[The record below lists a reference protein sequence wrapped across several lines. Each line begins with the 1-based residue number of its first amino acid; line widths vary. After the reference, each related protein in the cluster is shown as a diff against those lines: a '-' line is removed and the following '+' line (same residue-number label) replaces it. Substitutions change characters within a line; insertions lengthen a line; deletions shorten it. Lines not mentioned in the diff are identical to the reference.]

1 MNRYERPMIIAYQDT
16 AEGVYLASGGAA
28 DNSDTAN
35 NIKCDSQYMNGNWQ
49 APDYSGW
56 NGGTRGYRQQFG
68 CLGCPAYT
76 ATACGLETHYVDS
89 GYIYKGVMSCHDLV
103 TNFYLKNPYNFSDE
117 FFICAKSTF
126 LQGSI
131 TTGLLSALSQ
141 SLRNPYATKV
151 IFSLTPLEQ
160 NEKLKEW

>member
-1 MNRYERPMIIAYQDT
+1 MIIAYQDT

-68 CLGCPAYT
+68 CLGCP
-76 ATACGLETHYVDS
+76 
-89 GYIYKGVMSCHDLV
+89 GYAGSYNTDNGNRKPSWEKKGYGSDDTV
-103 TNFYLKNPYNFSDE
+103 TDW
-117 FFICAKSTF
+117 AM
-126 LQGSI
+126 
-131 TTGLLSALSQ
+131 
-141 SLRNPYATKV
+141 
-151 IFSLTPLEQ
+151 
-160 NEKLKEW
+160 

>member
-76 ATACGLETHYVDS
+76 ATACGLKTHYVDS
-89 GYIYKGVMSCHDLV
+89 GYAGSYNTDNGNRKPSWEKKG
-103 TNFYLKNPYNFSDE
+103 
-117 FFICAKSTF
+117 
-126 LQGSI
+126 
-131 TTGLLSALSQ
+131 
-141 SLRNPYATKV
+141 
-151 IFSLTPLEQ
+151 
-160 NEKLKEW
+160 